1 MVLFS
6 SHVAYYP
13 HVRIIYL
20 NLSKG
25 RDIYDLS
32 QCLME
37 LQGGIWALPGTKIF
51 IDLMRILWG
60 WFLLLSNK
68 MISEWF
74 SKCHEMEWPFLK
86 LSSNRYS
93 RLTCFYISQEDVS
106 LAEVPDIKIFR
117 NCDKNSVLE
126 SLKINFQDLFFFCSF
141 LLIFKFL
148 SLMRLSCPV
157 WLSAVSHIGLSS
169 FMPVASLL

>member
-1 MVLFS
+1 MKFCFTCRCMAPFS

-13 HVRIIYL
+13 HARTIYL

-74 SKCHEMEWPFLK
+74 SKCHKMEWPFLK

-93 RLTCFYISQEDVS
+93 CLTCFYIFQEEVS
-106 LAEVPDIKIFR
+106 LAEAPDIRIFR
-117 NCDKNSVLE
+117 NCDKNSVFE
-126 SLKINFQDLFFFCSF
+126 SLKINFQDLFFFSALSF
-141 LLIFKFL
+141 
-148 SLMRLSCPV
+148 
-157 WLSAVSHIGLSS
+157 S
-169 FMPVASLL
+169 FSNSWV